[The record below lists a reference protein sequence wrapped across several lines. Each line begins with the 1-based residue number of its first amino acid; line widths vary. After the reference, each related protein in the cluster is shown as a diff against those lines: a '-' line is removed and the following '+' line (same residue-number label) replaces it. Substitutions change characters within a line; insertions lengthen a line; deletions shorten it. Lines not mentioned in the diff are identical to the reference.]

1 MRTQSGVGS
10 DAVRRIRHILL
21 IESLLVLGS
30 AIAGYLLHW
39 RIPLPVWLA
48 VPAGLILWAGGLFF
62 TLRLRRRRA
71 ERRGREM
78 RGRSRKGYP
87 LVEARGGMHLG
98 AAIGFRLWPNLA
110 ESLGEARI
118 IHPTVAASP

>member
-1 MRTQSGVGS
+1 M
-10 DAVRRIRHILL
+10 RRIRHILL

-39 RIPLPVWLA
+39 RIPLPAWLA

-87 LVEARGGMHLG
+87 LVEARGVMHLG
-98 AAIGFRLWPNLA
+98 VAIGFRSWPTLAAAAVLFAANLA
-110 ESLGEARI
+110 LAMRMRRTLLRK
-118 IHPTVAASP
+118 PW